1 MDVSVE
7 AGHSVAS
14 WCGGIRLEVYPLMGR
29 PGVRAIGEIGLDT
42 RTAWRE
48 VLARLVRSSADRL
61 HVDPSLV
68 TFIDVAGVTDLAVAA
83 RSLSGGRRIVV
94 HRPPPQLARVPAV
107 CRPELGGIEVTP

>member
-61 HVDPSLV
+61 HVDPSRV

-83 RSLSGGRRIVV
+83 RSLSGGGGLWFTDRR
-94 HRPPPQLARVPAV
+94 RSWRAYPQSAGPSWVGSR
-107 CRPELGGIEVTP
+107 